1 MSTKSL
7 TLPVRFVRYAF
18 AALIAVPLIGVDSLR
33 ADPIFS
39 IGAKETVYSASK
51 RKSKAASW
59 PDGNFGVLSNGD
71 GTYDFYAA
79 NSSKIKVSSGPLTDP
94 AAKKVG
100 TGKIWNIPKK
110 TYKYVAGGPV
120 YEDAASGARLM
131 VYHAEKHF
139 GSRYSVDL
147 GLAVSFDPKGLD
159 FFDLGPIIT
168 PNIPV
173 GANPYSSDLG
183 GGTFAIKDGM
193 FNVYFRDY
201 LADPADGFSA
211 ELAVARAPLADV
223 ISNSIAGQRTDF
235 TKYYNGGWTEPGLGG
250 RSSALEVGNP
260 ANWWASVSYND
271 YLDQMVL
278 VSSQWQAGGTGPD
291 LYMATSADGVNWS
304 ARQPLV
310 LDGGE
315 QMYPSIIGT
324 GPDPQVT
331 GQSFYVYYTDGKRW
345 GSAQLA
351 RRLVTFD
358 PSIPPVLPP
367 PPGPD
372 PGPVPG
378 PDPIPA
384 PTPTDW
390 LTISDY
396 KDDFQPNGPAAGW
409 TYAWNSNGQ
418 VGNSAVFTP
427 LQWSDSANAYN
438 TTGGATTSPTKSTTH
453 NDDYLQIAAAWGH
466 PGKPKYMPVAGY
478 TIQEEDGEG
487 LYRLIDSSISKMDG
501 TKSSKE
507 DGLGILVYL
516 NNTLMGTSTSVLT
529 DGSTANFNRDLG
541 ELNVGDTIWVMI
553 DPLKSQSY
561 DAFVNFDFSLQ
572 KALPLEGMAAMSL
585 FAEPVPE
592 PTSAALVLTA
602 FAGIGLLARR
612 RASRVPSL
620 DVRTNLASCEG

>member
-1 MSTKSL
+1 MSIQSVAL
-7 TLPVRFVRYAF
+7 SRFVCFAF
-18 AALIAVPLIGVDSLR
+18 AAFVAVPLIGVDVLH
-33 ADPIFS
+33 ADPILG

-100 TGKIWNIPKK
+100 TGKIWNIPKS
-110 TYKYVAGGPV
+110 TYTYVAGGPV
-120 YEDAASGARLM
+120 YEDPASGARLM

-147 GLAVSFDPKGLD
+147 GLAISTDPKGLD
-159 FFDLGPIIT
+159 FFDLGPIVT

-201 LADPADGFSA
+201 LANPADGFSA

-223 ISNSIAGQRTDF
+223 ISNSIAGRTTSF

-250 RSSALEVGNP
+250 RSSPLEIGNP
-260 ANWWASVSYND
+260 PNWWASVSYND

-278 VSSQWQAGGTGPD
+278 VSSQWQAGGTGAD
-291 LYMATSADGVNWS
+291 LYLATSADGVNWS

-310 LDGGE
+310 LDSGE

-331 GQSFYVYYTDGKRW
+331 GKSFYVYYTDGSRW
-345 GSAQLA
+345 GGAQLA

-367 PPGPD
+367 PPGSD
-372 PGPVPG
+372 PGPGPG
-378 PDPIPA
+378 PD

-390 LTISDY
+390 MTISDF
-396 KDDFQPNGPAAGW
+396 KDDFQPNTPASGW
-409 TYAWNSNGQ
+409 TYAWNSNGKL
-418 VGNSAVFTP
+418 GSSAVFTP
-427 LQWSDSANAYN
+427 LQWSDSAGAYN
-438 TTGGATTSPTKSTTH
+438 TTGGATQAATKSKTN
-453 NDDYLQIAAAWGH
+453 NDDYLQLGVNWGH

-478 TIQEEDGEG
+478 TISEEDGEG
-487 LYRLIDSSISKMDG
+487 LYRLIDGSISKIDG

-507 DGLGILVYL
+507 DGLGVLVYL
-516 NNTLMGTSTSVLT
+516 NNTLLGSSTSVAM
-529 DGSTANFNRDLG
+529 DGSIANFDRELG
-541 ELNVGDTIWVMI
+541 QLNVGDTIRVMI

-572 KALPLEGMAAMSL
+572 KAVPMMGMAAMSL
-585 FAEPVPE
+585 MAVGVPE
-592 PTSAALVLTA
+592 PASAAILLTA
-602 FAGIGLLARR
+602 VACFGLTLRR
-612 RASRVPSL
+612 RNIPARQSMIRTSRASSL
-620 DVRTNLASCEG
+620 E

>member
-1 MSTKSL
+1 MQTPFVALSF
-7 TLPVRFVRYAF
+7 RFVRF
-18 AALIAVPLIGVDSLR
+18 AVAATIAISFLSVECLR
-33 ADPIFS
+33 AEPIFS
-39 IGAKETVYSASK
+39 VGAKETVYSASK

-79 NSSKIKVSSGPLTDP
+79 NSSKIKVTSGPLTDP
-94 AAKKVG
+94 ANKKIG

-110 TYKYVAGGPV
+110 TYSYVAGGPV
-120 YEDAASGARLM
+120 YEDPASGARLM

-139 GSRYSVDL
+139 GSRYSSDL
-147 GLAVSFDPKGLD
+147 GLAVSFDSKGLD
-159 FFDLGPIIT
+159 FFDLGPIVT

-173 GANPYSSDLG
+173 GQNPYSSDLG

-211 ELAVARAPLADV
+211 ELAVARAPLADL
-223 ISNSIAGQRTDF
+223 ISNSISGQRTEF
-235 TKYYNGGWTEPGLGG
+235 TKYYNGGFTEPGIGG
-250 RSSALEVGNP
+250 RSSPLEVGNP

-291 LYMATSADGVNWS
+291 LYLATSSDGVNWS

-315 QMYPSIIGT
+315 QMYPTIIGT
-324 GPDPQVT
+324 GPDPQT
-331 GQSFYVYYTDGKRW
+331 SGKSFYVYYTDGSRW

-351 RRLVTFD
+351 RRLVSFD

-367 PPGPD
+367 PPDPGPGPGPD
-372 PGPVPG
+372 PGP
-378 PDPIPA
+378 DL
-384 PTPTDW
+384 TPTDW
-390 LTISDY
+390 TTISDY
-396 KDDFQPNGPAAGW
+396 KDDFQGGGPAPGW
-409 TYAWNSNGQ
+409 QYAWNSNGNI
-418 VGNSAVFTP
+418 GSSAVFTP
-427 LQWSDSANAYN
+427 LQWSESVQAYN
-438 TTGGATTSPTKSTTH
+438 TTGGATMTPLKKTH
-453 NDDYLQIAAAWGH
+453 NDDYLQLGADWGH

-487 LYRLIDSSISKMDG
+487 LYRLIDSSIQKTDG

-507 DGLGILVYL
+507 DGLGVLVYL
-516 NNTLMGTSTSVLT
+516 NNTLMGSAASVSTNGALAT
-529 DGSTANFNRDLG
+529 FDRDLG
-541 ELNVGDTIWVMI
+541 QLNVGDTIWVMI

-572 KALPLEGMAAMSL
+572 KAIPLAGMAAMSL
-585 FAEPVPE
+585 MAVGVPE
-592 PTSAALVLTA
+592 PASAVLLLTA
-602 FAGIGLLARR
+602 LAGWAL
-612 RASRVPSL
+612 ASRRSK
-620 DVRTNLASCEG
+620 N